1 MDKFKS
7 IAIISVV
14 TLFVFV
20 TFIVSSNSKNNNPQ
34 EMNFDQIAI
43 EQQGNLDLDGQ
54 ATIDIVFNTTE
65 GEIHAELYPDLV
77 PETVKNFVELAKEDK
92 YNGVL
97 FHRVIKNFM
106 VQTGDFENFNGTGGH
121 SYKGEGTTIDEEFHP
136 DLKHVYGAL
145 SMAKTAM
152 PSTTGSQF
160 FIVQNQ
166 QGTPHLDNGHSV
178 FGMVKKGM
186 DVVEKIASA
195 KIGPMD
201 NPLEDIKILDVKIS
215 K

>member
-7 IAIISVV
+7 IAILSVV

-20 TFIVSSNSKNNNPQ
+20 TFIVANNSKQDNPQ
-34 EMNFDQIAI
+34 EMNYDQVAV
-43 EQQGNLDLDGQ
+43 EKQQTLDLENQ
-54 ATIDIVFNTTE
+54 EVVEVVFNTTE
-65 GEIHAELYPDLV
+65 GEIHADLYPELV
-77 PETVKNFVELAKEDK
+77 PETVKNFVELAKADK
-92 YNGVL
+92 YDGVI
-97 FHRVIKNFM
+97 FHRVIQDFM
-106 VQTGDFENFNGTGGH
+106 IQTGDFENFNGTGGH

-136 DLKHVYGAL
+136 ELKHVYGAL

-166 QGTPHLDNGHSV
+166 SGTPHLDNAHSV

-186 DVVEKIASA
+186 DVVEKIANSETDY
-195 KIGPMD
+195 MD
-201 NPLEDIKILDVKIS
+201 NPMQEVKILSVDIK
-215 K
+215 